1 MIKNFEDIYK
11 NFVEQLVNLE
21 KNKPCTEEVVIVGLD
36 KGMKM
41 DIYIFMQLCYNIV
54 KTYKQNYIEL
64 KDGLKIPKDRL
75 KKITYYINL
84 NYAISDAPL
93 CYFEYEYKDSY
104 EHNDMYS
111 IKIPRTNLFVIN
123 SDII

>member
-11 NFVEQLVNLE
+11 KFVEQLVNFE
-21 KNKPCTEEVVIVGLD
+21 KNKPCAEEVVIAGLD

-54 KTYKQNYIEL
+54 KTYKQDYIEL

-93 CYFEYEYKDSY
+93 CYFEYKDSY

-111 IKIPRTNLFVIN
+111 TKISRTNLLIH